1 MSDPHERAGRDITR
15 VVASML
21 VAALGVAGLVG
32 VWPASAA
39 TTTFAS
45 TVRVP
50 IGQTTEPGDGSGM
63 IAINDAPAG
72 SGTYAAATPYPSVAP
87 INGLVGTVS
96 KVVLRI
102 NGFTH
107 QAPLD
112 VDVMLV
118 APDGNRVVVMSD
130 VGGSTLVS
138 NVNLVFD
145 DSSSSYISTDGLPV
159 VSGTYHPANA
169 GVTNDAFPAPAPA
182 TPPTTS
188 PSLADLNGG
197 SPNGNWSLY
206 VMDDLHIYSG
216 SIFSWSITV
225 TSTGSD
231 NYPSTVD
238 VTGVSGTVTDVN
250 VRLDDLSHGYPEDVD
265 LLLVGPAGQQATL
278 LSDIPQSSGIEDVDL
293 VFDDAAP
300 SAVAKPIVS
309 GTFRPTNLGAG
320 ADTFPAPAPPA
331 TGSTSL
337 SVFNGTD
344 PNGTWRLYAVDDG
357 IGRHGGIL
365 GWSLDITTTDPAAP
379 TPTPTPTASPDADVA
394 HPRVTSTL
402 PGPRATGVRRG
413 ADVVATVS
421 EAVNPTTLTGARVY
435 LQRKGS
441 TRRVPATLTWRPGTL
456 RIVIDPKRRLR
467 ARTTYR
473 AVITTAV
480 TDVAGNRLDQKPA
493 RGGLQQKTWRFTT
506 R

>member
-1 MSDPHERAGRDITR
+1 MPDPSERTLRTDTR
-15 VVASML
+15 LLVCLV
-21 VAALGVAGLVG
+21 VAALGVAGLIG
-32 VWPASAA
+32 IRSATAA
-39 TTTFAS
+39 TSLFAS

-50 IGQTTEPGDGSGM
+50 IGQTTEQGDGSGM
-63 IAINDAPAG
+63 LAINDAPASG
-72 SGTYAAATPYPSVAP
+72 GTYAAATPYPSVAP

-107 QAPLD
+107 QASVD

-118 APDGNRVVVMSD
+118 APDGKRVVVMSD

-145 DSSSSYISTDGLPV
+145 DSSSSYISSGLSI

-197 SPNGNWSLY
+197 NPNGNWSLY
-206 VMDDLHIYSG
+206 VMDDLHVYSG
-216 SIFSWSITV
+216 SIFSWSITI

-238 VTGVSGTVTDVN
+238 VTGVSGKVTDVN

-278 LSDIPQSSGIEDVDL
+278 LSDIPQTSGIEDVDL
-293 VFDDAAP
+293 LFDDAAP

-320 ADTFPAPAPPA
+320 ADAFPAPAPPA

-344 PNGTWRLYAVDDG
+344 PNGTWRLYAVDDQVG
-357 IGRHGGIL
+357 QNGDIL
-365 GWSLDITTTDPAAP
+365 GWSLDITTTDPPAP
-379 TPTPTPTASPDADVA
+379 TPTANADGEPRCRRRSP
-394 HPRVTSTL
+394 PRH
-402 PGPRATGVRRG
+402 
-413 ADVVATVS
+413 
-421 EAVNPTTLTGARVY
+421 
-435 LQRKGS
+435 
-441 TRRVPATLTWRPGTL
+441 
-456 RIVIDPKRRLR
+456 
-467 ARTTYR
+467 
-473 AVITTAV
+473 
-480 TDVAGNRLDQKPA
+480 LDPA
-493 RGGLQQKTWRFTT
+493 RFPGHGRTPWRGRHGNAQRGREF